1 MIIKKVSNPLSAES
15 MLRKLQMARFPLGFS
30 QKGKNPIDDRY
41 KVQFDT
47 QFYISYL
54 DGFTTKIEKPKEALG
69 VLGDCYMRKFTSS
82 ILVPCKVSANVTAY
96 GVRIKDILSAN
107 KFTEYQFSRY
117 LRILEID
124 VYNVY
129 RHYTTI
135 FRKSEERR
143 RENFFSTIRRRCSYF
158 PLLEKVTGLDL
169 MKNDENLVYCIEK
182 YFTGRYKGNIWKYL
196 KKALQK
202 PFKEGLDSM
211 FNEITFAF
219 PVSLKYSDNIAV
231 TDMFPFF
238 VLDNSKRKPILYYS
252 GGFVR
257 GQEELLDIPLEKQ
270 ISISDEVLNP
280 LVKFTKKSDYEYIL
294 YPDSLEGV
302 FMNIKRFK

>member
-15 MLRKLQMARFPLGFS
+15 MLRKLQMARFPLGFP

-41 KVQFDT
+41 KIRFDT

-54 DGFTTKIEKPKEALG
+54 DGFDTKIERPKEYLG

-82 ILVPCKVSANVTAY
+82 ILVPYKVSANVTAY
-96 GVRIKDILSAN
+96 GVRIKDIFN
-107 KFTEYQFSRY
+107 EKKFTEYQCFRY
-117 LRILEID
+117 FMILEKD
-124 VYNVY
+124 AYNIY
-129 RHYTTI
+129 RHYQYYKKTE
-135 FRKSEERR
+135 SR
-143 RENFFSTIRRRCSYF
+143 RETFFSTIRRGCSYF

-169 MKNDENLVYCIEK
+169 MTSDDDLVYCIEK
-182 YFTGRYKGNIWKYL
+182 YFTGRYKDDIWKNLESTL
-196 KKALQK
+196 KK

-211 FNEITFAF
+211 LDEITFIF

-252 GGFVR
+252 GGVIK

-270 ISISDEVLNP
+270 ISVSDGVLNP
-280 LVKFTKKSDYEYIL
+280 LVKFTKKSDYEYYL
-294 YPDSLEGV
+294 SPESLEGA
-302 FMNIKRFK
+302 FSNIKRFK